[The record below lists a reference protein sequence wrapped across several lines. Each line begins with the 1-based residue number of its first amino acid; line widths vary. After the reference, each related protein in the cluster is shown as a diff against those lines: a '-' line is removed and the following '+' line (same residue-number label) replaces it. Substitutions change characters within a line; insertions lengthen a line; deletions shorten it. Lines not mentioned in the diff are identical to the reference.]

1 MNKNIF
7 IKAIFI
13 GIVASIVFILIQP
26 FFGLSTLTSR
36 HAAAYVNLGGYNET
50 VALILSWFV
59 HVSVS
64 TAYAILSAFIFSI
77 NSTIAVST
85 IQVFV
90 LGWVTTL
97 IATPANEWVVKLVTT
112 QTFPDISS
120 LASINTELG
129 AKFWLHV
136 MFFVLVIIGLYVVS
150 TKRDVK

>member
-36 HAAAYVNLGGYNET
+36 HAAAYVNFGGYNET

-136 MFFVLVIIGLYVVS
+136 MFFVLVIVGLYLG
-150 TKRDVK
+150 KVKSKL

>member
-136 MFFVLVIIGLYVVS
+136 MFFVLVIVGLYLG
-150 TKRDVK
+150 KVKSKL